1 MRRESY
7 RTAVKEHAK
16 CAKKYLMKLIAFF
29 KCNTDMPFIVKK
41 KKAMDAAFMSA
52 IMYGCESWL
61 GVCVKDMDNIYHAAL
76 KALLGVRTTTV
87 NDLCLAELGYPL
99 LKYYVLQRQRWIFK
113 KMIDSRSGLGDDP
126 LMLAIN
132 VAQDSGSKMGTVID
146 MVTQSDD
153 YMVLGLIN
161 LRERIQESERSKY
174 VMYKIVNPSL
184 SVHNVYKR
192 GGNEYVP
199 EYLRVSFTR
208 LRLSSHRLMIE
219 TGRWSRIPREN
230 RLCACGVIQDEAH
243 VIQVCPNVGHI
254 RQRYDVL
261 PTYPDFVIEASSSD
275 HFKYSHE
282 ILSYFEGS

>member
-1 MRRESY
+1 MAL
-7 RTAVKEHAK
+7 THALLPILNNGK
-16 CAKKYLMKLIAFF
+16 WSQKLYTHVYTCIHR
-29 KCNTDMPFIVKK
+29 KI
-41 KKAMDAAFMSA
+41 
-52 IMYGCESWL
+52 
-61 GVCVKDMDNIYHAAL
+61 AL

-99 LKYYVLQRQRWIFK
+99 LKYFVLQRQRWFFK
-113 KMIDSRSGLGDDP
+113 KMIDSRSGLDDDP

-132 VAQDSGSKMGTVID
+132 LAQDNGSKMGTV
-146 MVTQSDD
+146 D

-161 LRERIQESERSKY
+161 LRESIQESERSKY
-174 VMYKIVNPSL
+174 VMYKMVNPSL
-184 SVHNVYKR
+184 AVHNVYKR
-192 GGNEYVP
+192 GGNEYVR

-208 LRLSSHRLMIE
+208 LRLSSHRLRIE

-230 RLCACGVIQDEAH
+230 RLCTWGVIQDEAH

-275 HFKYSHE
+275 HFKYIHE